1 MRIRPSS
8 VDHKAAELLH
18 CKSVSWLPFF
28 RMRVSAMLAA
38 GLGVL
43 AISVAA
49 LIAQRPDAFIASRDH
64 PAIDY
69 SNGPVRDP
77 VSALNRRIQA
87 GTSQLTFEGAGGYLR
102 SVLTAL
108 GIPIES
114 QVVVF
119 SQTSAQSSQ
128 IDLHNPRAIFF
139 NDAVMIGWVRGT
151 DHLEV
156 AAEDA
161 QQGVI
166 FYTLSQS
173 PASKPEFK
181 RDNTCLQCHLTWDTL
196 GVPGLQVLST
206 FPMSDDPNAYANGFV
221 ADHRSPL
228 GERWGGWYVTGKSVP
243 IRHMGNIPVIQP
255 AAMLAKGVGISPKL
269 ESLAGQFDTKGFL
282 SPYSD
287 IAALMVLEHQT
298 HMINLV
304 TRMGWETRFASYEAQ
319 RANAPGVRPSGNGG
333 EVTDRVRS
341 AARDLVDYLLFV
353 DEAPLTGRLQGS
365 SGFAEKFSA
374 EGPHDS
380 LGRSLRQLDLE
391 RRLIRYPCSYMIY
404 SNAFDALPAAAQDV
418 VYKRMWQI
426 LSGEENQAPYAR
438 LSLADRRAIVEILRE
453 TKRGLPDY
461 FRPLTK

>member
-1 MRIRPSS
+1 MR
-8 VDHKAAELLH
+8 L
-18 CKSVSWLPFF
+18 
-28 RMRVSAMLAA
+28 SAMLTA
-38 GLGVL
+38 GLLVL
-43 AISVAA
+43 AITLAA
-49 LIAQRPDAFIASRDH
+49 LMAQRTDAFVASRDH

-77 VSALNRRIQA
+77 VSALNRRIQEGA
-87 GTSQLTFEGAGGYLR
+87 SQLTFEGAGGYLR
-102 SVLTAL
+102 SVLTTL
-108 GIPIES
+108 EIPIES

-128 IDLHNPRAIFF
+128 INLHNPRAIFF
-139 NDAVMIGWVRGT
+139 NSAVMVGWVRGT

-156 AAEDA
+156 AAEDP

-166 FYTLSQS
+166 FYSVSQS

-181 RDNTCLQCHLTWDTL
+181 RDNSCLLCHLTWDTL
-196 GVPGLQVLST
+196 GVPGVQVLST
-206 FPMSDDPNAYANGFV
+206 FPMSDDPNAYASGFV

-228 GERWGGWYVTGKSVP
+228 DQRWGGWYVTGKSVP
-243 IRHMGNIPVIQP
+243 ARHMGNVPVIQP
-255 AAMLAKGVGISPKL
+255 AAMLAKGAAVPPKL

-298 HMINLV
+298 HMTNLL
-304 TRMGWETRFASYEAQ
+304 TRLGWEARLASYEAP
-319 RANAPGVRPSGNGG
+319 RTNG
-333 EVTDRVRS
+333 EATDRVRN

-353 DEAPLTGRLQGS
+353 DEAPLPGRVQGS

-374 EGPHDS
+374 EGPRDR

-391 RRLIRYPCSYMIY
+391 RRLMRYPCSYMIY
-404 SNAFDALPAAAQDV
+404 SSAFDALPAAAKDAI
-418 VYKRMWQI
+418 YKRMWQV
-426 LSGEENQAPYAR
+426 LSGEEKGAPYTR
-438 LSLADRRAIVEILRE
+438 LSLVDRQAIVEILRE

-461 FRPLTK
+461 FRPITR